1 MSFFDGFLLGL
12 LLRFLFFAFG
22 FGLLL
27 LPSELFGGELL
38 LFLLL
43 FLHLGLFSNFLSLLA
58 LGFRLKGQAFPFLFH
73 LDLEAFT
80 LLFLNLDHAFLERLF
95 NLFLDAL
102 FLNIF
107 SRFGGLHGLFQAF
120 GNFIHA

>member
-1 MSFFDGFLLGL
+1 MFSDSLIVSFFDGFLLGL
-12 LLRFLFFAFG
+12 LLRFLCFAFG

-58 LGFRLKGQAFPFLFH
+58 LGFRLKGQAFP
-73 LDLEAFT
+73 
-80 LLFLNLDHAFLERLF
+80 LLFLDLDHAFLERLF

-102 FLNIF
+102 FLFIF
-107 SRFGGLHGLFQAF
+107 SCFGGLHGLFQAF